1 MQRDTFFSFSLFAK
15 RYDPFIVSTTM
26 IRYMQAGYYG
36 PTALCTYGVSNYINS
51 NSIADLV
58 F

>member
-36 PTALCTYGVSNYINS
+36 PTVHLWSFEFNEWTKI
-51 NSIADLV
+51 
-58 F
+58 